1 MPLRHNACCR
11 LLVAALLLLLAQ
23 GLLAQGGTPAAGP
36 GGKRLALVIGNAA
49 YPSAPLK
56 NPVNDARAM
65 ARTLKELGFEVVLR
79 ENIGQRDMAAVV
91 RQFGASISPGS
102 TTLFYFAGHGM
113 QVKGRNYLVPVD
125 ADIQLED
132 EVPYATI
139 DVSLV
144 LDKMEVGKSAINLVI
159 LDACRNNPFARRFRS
174 SATGLAQMDAPVGTL
189 IAFATAPG
197 SVAQDGSGANGI
209 YTQHLLESIATP
221 GLPVEQMFKRV
232 RIGVA
237 KATHDSQIPWESS
250 SMKGDFVFREAPP
263 AASQDKLIEDAVKA
277 AAERAAT
284 LTAERIAREQA
295 ARQPSAAVKAEQDAL
310 AAEREK
316 LLRERERLAAENEAL
331 RRKAA
336 QAPMPASVS
345 TPPPPAV
352 ALAAPTPVAAG
363 QAAASKAATGGL
375 LPEVGDRWTYR
386 FSDGYGKTENYTIRI
401 TAVTAEGIRDEMT
414 IGKTRQTE
422 RFEPGLELYSRG
434 SPGGASLREFAPYLQ
449 SLGPAEPNAEWKNI
463 HMPDGSG
470 SFVAEW
476 AGNESVKVPAGSFE
490 ARKLVIKGNQLVRA
504 AQVRPLVMQAWY
516 VPAIKRFV
524 KLSFSAP
531 PMSGYVPP
539 DNDMIELVETSLPLT
554 GTAATPVRR
563 EASATTTV
571 ASSRPGVPPLP
582 AAPPSVGDSW
592 TYRFSDMYGKSET
605 YTVRITAASPSEV
618 VDEARLGRTHQRSSF
633 GPEMAIIFRK
643 LGNLTVR
650 EISPYLLHFGLKEG
664 EGWRKVEVF
673 EGQPPFKARL
683 AGTESVQVP
692 AGTFEAQKLVIE
704 GLEYHSQRQNMSRS
718 YTITAWYAPATRRF
732 VKVSYVGEAN
742 GTFFPAD
749 KETLELTEYRLQ

>member
-1 MPLRHNACCR
+1 MPLRRNACCR

-197 SVAQDGSGANGI
+197 SVAQDGSGANGV

-295 ARQPSAAVKAEQDAL
+295 ARQPSAPVRAEQDAL

-336 QAPMPASVS
+336 QAPIPAPVS

-352 ALAAPTPVAAG
+352 ALAAPTAVAAAKP
-363 QAAASKAATGGL
+363 AAAKAAANGL
-375 LPEVGDRWTYR
+375 LPAVGDRWTYR
-386 FSDGYGKTENYTIRI
+386 YSDGYGKTETYTVRI
-401 TAVTAEGIRDEMT
+401 TAVTGEGIQDEMNM
-414 IGKTRQTE
+414 GKVRKVE
-422 RFEPGLELYSRG
+422 SFEPGLELYSRG
-434 SPGGASLREFAPYLQ
+434 GQAGIALREFAPYLQ
-449 SLGPAEPNAEWKNI
+449 ALGPAEPNAEWKNI
-463 HMPDGSG
+463 QLMDGSG
-470 SFVAEW
+470 PFAARW
-476 AGNESVKVPAGSFE
+476 AGKETVKVLAGTFE
-490 ARKLVIKGNQLVRA
+490 ASKLIIDGEHYARGVQTRKLTI
-504 AQVRPLVMQAWY
+504 QVWY
-516 VPAIKRFV
+516 APEAKRFV
-524 KLSFSAP
+524 KMSYSAP
-531 PMSGYVPP
+531 SLTGGIAADKDV
-539 DNDMIELVETSLPLT
+539 IELVETSLPLA
-554 GTAATPVRR
+554 GAAAAPARGETQ
-563 EASATTTV
+563 STTMV
-571 ASSRPGVPPLP
+571 ASSKPSVLATPSGPLH
-582 AAPPSVGDSW
+582 VGDSW
-592 TYRFSDMYGKSET
+592 TYRFSDVYGKSET
-605 YTVRITAASPSEV
+605 FTVRVTAASPSGVADEV
-618 VDEARLGRTHQRSSF
+618 RIGKARHNASFEPILAITH
-633 GPEMAIIFRK
+633 RK
-643 LGNLTVR
+643 LGNLTLR
-650 EISPYLLHFGLKEG
+650 EPSPYLLHFGMKESG
-664 EGWRKVEVF
+664 DWKKIEVF
-673 EGQPPFKARL
+673 EGKESFTARL

-704 GLEYHSQRQNMSRS
+704 GREHHPRLTGMSRT
-718 YTITAWYAPATRRF
+718 YTITAWYAPAARRI
-732 VKVSYVGEAN
+732 VKLTTIGATHSL
-742 GTFFPAD
+742 FPAEQ
-749 KETLELTEYRLQ
+749 ETLELTEYRLQ

>member
-463 HMPDGSG
+463 KITGGSG
-470 SFVAEW
+470 SFVARL
-476 AGNESVKVPAGSFE
+476 AGKEIVKVPAGSFE
-490 ARKLVIKGNQLVRA
+490 ASKLVIEGEEYFRGVQTRKLTI
-504 AQVRPLVMQAWY
+504 QAWY
-516 VPAIKRFV
+516 DAAVKRFV
-524 KLSFSAP
+524 KLSFSS
-531 PMSGYVPP
+531 SGMFNILADRDV
-539 DNDMIELVETSLPLT
+539 IELVETSL
-554 GTAATPVRR
+554 TP
-563 EASATTTV
+563 ASAAPAPARGETQANTRV
-571 ASSRPGVPPLP
+571 ASSGSS
-582 AAPPSVGDSW
+582 APPMPSGPPHVGDSW
-592 TYRFSDMYGKSET
+592 SYRFSDVYGKSET
-605 YTVRITAASPSEV
+605 FTVRVTTASQSEV
-618 VDEARLGRTHQRSSF
+618 ADEARIGKARHNASFEPILAITH
-633 GPEMAIIFRK
+633 RK
-643 LGNLTVR
+643 LGNLTLR
-650 EISPYLLHFGLKEG
+650 EPSPYLLHFGLRETGDWK
-664 EGWRKVEVF
+664 KIDVF
-673 EGQPPFKARL
+673 EGKEPFAAKL
-683 AGTESVQVP
+683 AGTEPVQVP

-704 GLEYHSQRQNMSRS
+704 GREHHPRLAGLTRT
-718 YTITAWYAPATRRF
+718 YTITAWYAQA
-732 VKVSYVGEAN
+732 VKRIVKLVFAGAPNSS
-742 GTFFPAD
+742 FPAEQ
-749 KETLELTEYRLQ
+749 ETIELTEFRLQ

>member
-401 TAVTAEGIRDEMT
+401 TAVTAEGIQDELVM
-414 IGKTRQTE
+414 GKTRKAE
-422 RFEPGLELYSRG
+422 RFEHGLELYSRSG
-434 SPGGASLREFAPYLQ
+434 QAGIALREFAPYLQ
-449 SLGPAEPNAEWKNI
+449 ALGPAEPNADWQNI
-463 HMPDGSG
+463 QIPGGSG
-470 SFVAEW
+470 PFVARW
-476 AGNESVKVPAGSFE
+476 AGKEAVKVPAGSFE
-490 ARKLVIKGNQLVRA
+490 ARKMIIEGRQIFRA
-504 AQVRPLVMQAWY
+504 SETRPLTMEVWY
-516 VPAIKRFV
+516 APAAKRLV
-524 KLSFSAP
+524 KLTFSSP
-531 PMSGYVPP
+531 TTVVNGDRDV
-539 DNDMIELVETSLPLT
+539 IELVETSLPLT
-554 GTAATPVRR
+554 GAAATPVRR
-563 EASATTTV
+563 EASATATV

-732 VKVSYVGEAN
+732 VKVSYVGQAN
-742 GTFFPAD
+742 GHLFPAD

>member
-1 MPLRHNACCR
+1 MPLRCNACCR
-11 LLVAALLLLLAQ
+11 LLVATLLLLLAQ

-197 SVAQDGSGANGI
+197 SVAQDGSGANGV

-331 RRKAA
+331 RRQAA
-336 QAPMPASVS
+336 QAPA
-345 TPPPPAV
+345 AV
-352 ALAAPTPVAAG
+352 ALAAPT
-363 QAAASKAATGGL
+363 AAATAKPAVVKAAANDL
-375 LPEVGDRWTYR
+375 LPAVGDRWTYR
-386 FSDGYGKTENYTIRI
+386 YSDGYNKTETYTVRI

-463 HMPDGSG
+463 QIPGGGSPFAARWVG
-470 SFVAEW
+470 K
-476 AGNESVKVPAGSFE
+476 ESIKVPAGTFV
-490 ARKLVIKGNQLVRA
+490 ADKLIVEGAQYVRGTQTRRLTI
-504 AQVRPLVMQAWY
+504 QVWY
-516 VPAIKRFV
+516 LSAVKRFV
-524 KLSFSAP
+524 KANFSAP
-531 PMSGYVPP
+531 SGWALGA
-539 DNDMIELVETSLPLT
+539 DNDLIELVETSLPIADT
-554 GTAATPVRR
+554 PAAQPPNENR
-563 EASATTTV
+563 TTNV
-571 ASSRPGVPPLP
+571 ASLGLDSRAL
-582 AAPPSVGDSW
+582 AAPLQVGDSW
-592 TYRFSDMYGKSET
+592 SYRYSDVYGKSET
-605 YTVRITAASPSEV
+605 FTVKITEVSPEEV
-618 VDEARLGRTHQRSSF
+618 VDEMRLGKARHSAKSESGLTLLH
-633 GPEMAIIFRK
+633 RK
-643 LGNLTVR
+643 LGNLSLR
-650 EISPYLLHFGLKEG
+650 EISPYVQHFGIKQSED
-664 EGWRKVEVF
+664 WKKVEVF
-673 EGQPPFKARL
+673 RGQEPFIARL

-692 AGTFEAQKLVIE
+692 AGTFETRKVVIE
-704 GLEYHSQRQNMSRS
+704 GKEYSSRMAGLS
-718 YTITAWYAPATRRF
+718 RAYTITAWYAPAVKRF
-732 VKVSYVGEAN
+732 VKLTFFGAPSSS
-742 GTFFPAD
+742 GTFLPIEQ
-749 KETLELTEYRLQ
+749 ETIELTEFRLQ